1 MNNLKLLK
9 EKYGTLSKAG
19 KALVWVSL
27 ALVVLIAIGG
37 CK

>member
-19 KALVWVSL
+19 KAFVWVAITL
-27 ALVVLIAIGG
+27 VLLVVIGG

>member
-1 MNNLKLLK
+1 MNNLKLLR

-19 KALVWVSL
+19 KAFVWIAITLLV
-27 ALVVLIAIGG
+27 LVVIGG

>member
-1 MNNLKLLK
+1 MNNLKLIK

-19 KALVWVSL
+19 KAFVWVAITL
-27 ALVVLIAIGG
+27 VLLVVIGG

>member
-9 EKYGTLSKAG
+9 EKYGTLPKAG
-19 KALVWVSL
+19 KALVWVSF
-27 ALVVLIAIGG
+27 ALVVLIVIGG